1 MKDETEETTR
11 RMENSSLDEQRN
23 LLKTLN
29 LMNEMPKFR
38 SELSDIETVE
48 DTLTTDVR
56 PRDVVFGNLK
66 TYDIIY
72 ERDQAQMQQSDAN
85 LKKIPTQPPVIYG
98 HEKMF
103 GGEGRVEL

>member
-1 MKDETEETTR
+1 MD
-11 RMENSSLDEQRN
+11 
-23 LLKTLN
+23 
-29 LMNEMPKFR
+29 EMPKFR

-66 TYDIIY
+66 TYDVIY

-85 LKKIPTQPPVIYG
+85 L
-98 HEKMF
+98 
-103 GGEGRVEL
+103 